1 MFHQYLGFLQPVL
14 GPSPPEKASW
24 SGPSIWWPRES
35 WWAKANS
42 PCSRE
47 PSGTRHLKG
56 GATGRRAATI
66 EVCVTDNTYDG
77 LEHVM
82 TPLHIISYH
91 WITSLKVFCKNANSW
106 RPIPC
111 SQQDCWPT
119 QASNGRA
126 HTNGCHCCSPIWQF
140 HWTKQKPAWKKHKN
154 TNSKKHMVK
163 ICENQHF
170 FKICIPK
177 KKFTA
182 DPAICEGLTYTKS
195 TYQLCKTC
203 LN

>member
-1 MFHQYLGFLQPVL
+1 MPTHG
-14 GPSPPEKASW
+14 GPSHVRNKTVDLHKPQTDVHIRMVAIVAAQY
-24 SGPSIWWPRES
+24 GNFI
-35 WWAKANS
+35 
-42 PCSRE
+42 E
-47 PSGTRHLKG
+47 PNKSL
-56 GATGRRAATI
+56 
-66 EVCVTDNTYDG
+66 
-77 LEHVM
+77 LE
-82 TPLHIISYH
+82 
-91 WITSLKVFCKNANSW
+91 
-106 RPIPC
+106 
-111 SQQDCWPT
+111 
-119 QASNGRA
+119 
-126 HTNGCHCCSPIWQF
+126 
-140 HWTKQKPAWKKHKN
+140 KKHKN